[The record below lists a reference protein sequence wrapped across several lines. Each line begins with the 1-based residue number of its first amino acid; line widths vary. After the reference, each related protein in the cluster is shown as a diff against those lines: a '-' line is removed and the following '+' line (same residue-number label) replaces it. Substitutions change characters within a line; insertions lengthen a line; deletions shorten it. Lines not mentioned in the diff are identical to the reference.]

1 MKDIFTIQVLFSGT
15 IMSNIVYGAPCTAR
29 SEAIEAAK
37 LANVDS
43 FVKGFPQGYE
53 TNVGEKGV

>member
-1 MKDIFTIQVLFSGT
+1 
-15 IMSNIVYGAPCTAR
+15 MSNIVYGAPCTAR